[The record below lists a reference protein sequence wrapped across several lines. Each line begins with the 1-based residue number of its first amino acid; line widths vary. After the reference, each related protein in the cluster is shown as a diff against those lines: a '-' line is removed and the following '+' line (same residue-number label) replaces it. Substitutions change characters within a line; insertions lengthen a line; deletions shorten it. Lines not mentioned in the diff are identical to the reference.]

1 MPSVYFCLNMLILH
15 GNVMYPIVL
24 RWSIIFMSA
33 ITPKSWSRK
42 VYFRY
47 LLLNGRHLHSNL
59 FGSQQTWLLLIQQ
72 VSEATRAK
80 RGCIRR
86 RGSEERGDEY

>member
-1 MPSVYFCLNMLILH
+1 MLILH

-72 VSEATRAK
+72 VSEARVYAGGGAGQ
-80 RGCIRR
+80 R
-86 RGSEERGDEY
+86 SEATNTNY